1 VRRLDEIEALL
12 AGIPGWKI
20 GGGKRR
26 TLFRVNLKIGRQM
39 NLTVEI
45 PDDLAGRL
53 NASGGDLSRRALEAL
68 GLEEYK
74 SGRIT
79 KAELR
84 RLLGLST
91 RYELDGFLKAHEV
104 WVDYTV
110 EDFRRELQ
118 DLKRLGF

>member
-1 VRRLDEIEALL
+1 
-12 AGIPGWKI
+12 
-20 GGGKRR
+20 
-26 TLFRVNLKIGRQM
+26 M

-53 NASGGDLSRRALEAL
+53 NASGGDLSRRALETL

-84 RLLGLST
+84 RLLGLSS
-91 RYELDGFLKAHEV
+91 RYELDGFLKAHQV

>member
-1 VRRLDEIEALL
+1 
-12 AGIPGWKI
+12 
-20 GGGKRR
+20 
-26 TLFRVNLKIGRQM
+26 M

-53 NASGGDLSRRALEAL
+53 NATRGDLSRRALEAL

-74 SGRIT
+74 SARIT

-84 RLLGLST
+84 RLLGLSS
-91 RYELDGFLKAHEV
+91 RYELNGFLKADQV

>member
-1 VRRLDEIEALL
+1 M
-12 AGIPGWKI
+12 K
-20 GGGKRR
+20 
-26 TLFRVNLKIGRQM
+26 
-39 NLTVEI
+39 I
-45 PDDLAGRL
+45 PDDLAGPL
-53 NASGGDLSRRALEAL
+53 NAAGGDLSRRALEAL

-91 RYELDGFLKAHEV
+91 RYEFDGFLKAHQV